1 MIGIVLLNIAGALFS
16 ADIIRKSIRNHNA
29 DFLIIGIILLIGNL
43 ICILIN
49 YPKIS

>member
-1 MIGIVLLNIAGALFS
+1 MIGLILLNITGALFS
-16 ADIIRKSIRNHNA
+16 ADIIKKAIRNHDT